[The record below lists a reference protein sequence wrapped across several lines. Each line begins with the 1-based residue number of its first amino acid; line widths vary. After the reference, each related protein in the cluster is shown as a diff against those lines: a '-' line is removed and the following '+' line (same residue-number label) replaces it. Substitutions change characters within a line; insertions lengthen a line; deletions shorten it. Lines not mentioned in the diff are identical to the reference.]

1 VRALLAHGVQDR
13 QILEAFRRVRRER
26 FVPPEWV
33 VEAYRDRPIPIPH
46 GQVTT
51 QPSLIGQM
59 IEALRLNGTER
70 VLEVGTGLGFQ
81 TALLSMLAGQVFSI
95 ERFADLAEWAERN
108 LRTAGIDG
116 VTVVV
121 GDGTLGLSEQS
132 PYDAM
137 LISAAAPRIPDPL
150 VEQLAE
156 GGRVVHPVGSGGEEM
171 VTVFRKRGDGLVR
184 EVAVVPAH
192 FVRLVGRH
200 GLAED
205 RPDLT
210 AG

>member
-1 VRALLAHGVQDR
+1 M
-13 QILEAFRRVRRER
+13 
-26 FVPPEWV
+26 PPQWV

-46 GQVTT
+46 EQVTT

-59 IEALRLNGTER
+59 IAALQLKGTER

-81 TALLSMLAGQVFSI
+81 TGLLSMLAGEVFTI

-108 LRTAGIDG
+108 LGAHGIEN
-116 VTVVV
+116 VIVEV
-121 GDGTLGLSEQS
+121 GDGTLGFPEHA
-132 PYDAM
+132 PYEAM
-137 LISAAAPRIPDPL
+137 VVSAASPRIPAPL

-156 GGRVVHPVGSGGEEM
+156 GARIVHPVGFGGEEM

-184 EVAVVPAH
+184 ENAVVPAH

-200 GLAED
+200 GQTED